1 MHTPLIYKHIV
12 LLVDDYP
19 AGMMVSTMMIEYLGY
34 AVEAVSSG
42 GEAVEKVRASTRPYM
57 AILMDI
63 NLPDMDGIE
72 TTKIIRSLEEERN
85 YRNTIIAVT
94 AYALAGDHRRCLE
107 AGMDDYI
114 AKPIHPDILAH
125 KLAEI
130 AKRLDI

>member
-1 MHTPLIYKHIV
+1 MTSPTHTI

-34 AVEAVSSG
+34 EVEAASSG
-42 GEAVEKVRASTRPYM
+42 FDAIEKVKNSTKPYM

-63 NLPDMDGIE
+63 NLPDMNGME
-72 TTKIIRSLEEERN
+72 ATKIIRGMEDAKG
-85 YRNTIIAVT
+85 YRSTIIAVT
-94 AYALAGDHRRCLE
+94 AHALAGDHKRCLE

-114 AKPIHPDILAH
+114 AKPIHPDILAQ

-130 AKRLDI
+130 ANRLA